1 MYKEC
6 LNSIN
11 IRRRIKKEDKI
22 RHLATC
28 AGTITLVPH
37 RYNLINDTEKQEK
50 IFNHGRDSLAHE
62 MGRTWVHRGV
72 VRKGQCMEVKVVQGT
87 QEKKE
92 KTEPG
97 FHRRVKWDSNY

>member
-11 IRRRIKKEDKI
+11 IRKRIKKEDKI

-50 IFNHGRDSLAHE
+50 KFNHLIMAEIVLHMKWEGLEYIE
-62 MGRTWVHRGV
+62 MWL
-72 VRKGQCMEVKVVQGT
+72 
-87 QEKKE
+87 EKDNEWK
-92 KTEPG
+92 
-97 FHRRVKWDSNY
+97 